1 MSVDPNFLMQRL
13 MRGGMSRMQAAAVVG
28 NLKRESNFDPNAYNS
43 EEGAYGLMQWR
54 GPRFQALQ
62 GFANSQGKPWNDPG
76 VQADF
81 IGHELRTTERG
92 NAQNFFAAQ
101 DVDSATKAFGNQ
113 VVRFGDK
120 SLPDRQ
126 AAARSIY
133 GTDTG
138 QPLDPGAVTAQA
150 TGAPPGV
157 SRETRYNPGGTT
169 GLSGLLNSRP
179 RGVRGGIEAIGEG
192 LAMAFP
198 RSASSGA
205 PVGPPGGGAAA
216 PGATSLSGAQPPPD
230 FPGGRPPLP
239 AARPET
245 APGSLTPVPGAVT
258 SLPGAKM
265 GALGDLASYE
275 DGDWY
280 A

>member
-1 MSVDPNFLMQRL
+1 MPVDPNFLMQRL

-28 NLKRESNFDPNAYNS
+28 NLKRESSLDPNAYNS
-43 EEGAYGLMQWR
+43 GEGAYGLMQWR

-92 NAQNFFAAQ
+92 NAQDFYAAQ
-101 DVDSATKAFGNQ
+101 DVDSATKAFGTQ

-133 GTDTG
+133 GTDAG
-138 QPLDPGAVTAQA
+138 QQLEPGSIAAQA
-150 TGAPPGV
+150 TGSAPNV
-157 SRETRYNPGGTT
+157 SRETYNPSGRY
-169 GLSGLLNSRP
+169 GLSGLLNSQR
-179 RGVRGGIEAIGEG
+179 RGIRGGLETLGEG
-192 LAMAFP
+192 LGMAF
-198 RSASSGA
+198 RGGS
-205 PVGPPGGGAAA
+205 PP
-216 PGATSLSGAQPPPD
+216 TI
-230 FPGGRPPLP
+230 P

-245 APGSLTPVPGAVT
+245 ARGSLTPVPGAV
-258 SLPGAKM
+258 SPPPAAAKM
-265 GALGDLASYE
+265 GALGDLAAYE